1 MTDAKVTR
9 CAYIILRLFMNAF
22 AYIHLKRCELP
33 FLTAKHPLYRTW
45 QKQGIEKFMISRIFC
60 AWKKLK
66 MYNLLAKSNSYMD
79 IVSNFSLMQI
89 FWEGQKSP
97 NGFLIMW
104 PSQNIWTKTK
114 SADVILKMTIEFSP
128 LEIT

>member
-1 MTDAKVTR
+1 M
-9 CAYIILRLFMNAF
+9 YIWKGVNCHFWLLNIL
-22 AYIHLKRCELP
+22 YTELD
-33 FLTAKHPLYRTW
+33 K
-45 QKQGIEKFMISRIFC
+45 KQGIEKFMISRIFC

-114 SADVILKMTIEFSP
+114 SADVVVKMAIEFSP
-128 LEIT
+128 LEIM